1 MQGYIANFIVYT
13 MAMVGFI
20 CLALFVYKK
29 SMSLPQNLANRE
41 YLKVEN
47 LIKLSATKTVYIIK
61 VGSERFLV
69 AGDAS
74 NTTMLAKL
82 DKDNLPPVEEIP
94 TEQNQEIKIPQ
105 IKDIWKKINRG

>member
-1 MQGYIANFIVYT
+1 MQNYIMNFIVYT

-29 SMSLPQNLANRE
+29 SMSLPQNLMNKD

-61 VGSERFLV
+61 AGCERFLI
-69 AGDAS
+69 AGDTT
-74 NTTMLAKL
+74 NTTLLAKL
-82 DKDNLPPVEEIP
+82 DENNLPPVVEAD
-94 TEQNQEIKIPQ
+94 TAQNQEVKIPNL
-105 IKDIWKKINRG
+105 KDIFNKFNRG